1 MKTIPIQ
8 LILKSIIILLMVLVF
23 SECSEKV
30 KELPKSPSDLVISE
44 YLNAT
49 NEFSEFNALLVSTG
63 LDNLLGIRGP
73 YTLFLPN
80 NAALQAYYTE
90 KNITL
95 AGMDSLSRREL
106 VMSHIVSNEYGIS
119 DFQLGTLRD
128 KNGNGDNVVTEF
140 QGAEILINKTAKIVK
155 RDIRVSNGT
164 IQVIDKVLDPIK
176 LSVYDKLASDP
187 AYSIFTKGLE
197 LTGIKDTLQ
206 LISFPYGQTI
216 ARTRFTILAVADSTY
231 NRFQIHDINDL
242 IAHCTNKPDSVSFP
256 NNGFYIYMDY
266 HCLNNNTMY
275 LNDFTDVATPYY
287 TLSKNS
293 IVQGIVDNGVH
304 KFNRKA
310 DKTYTGIYVELSDIP
325 AKNGVI
331 HTLKSLLD
339 YTVPVLTPY
348 VWEVTDYF
356 DLKQEECYLKHF
368 QKFFDTAQFPGI
380 WWKGEYLQYYIKPTD
395 APVQQ
400 NYDCLNMYGFWEIEV
415 TTPRIMK
422 GNYKVNGRVWAGY
435 SDMKVY
441 IDGEAQP
448 SIITGTPAEKGNV
461 KIDTNPLFLLATV
474 SWNTTTEHKIKL
486 VALTWGMLFWDR
498 VEFIPVN

>member
-8 LILKSIIILLMVLVF
+8 IILKSITIVLMVLLL
-23 SECSEKV
+23 SECTETV
-30 KELPKSPSDLVISE
+30 HVLPKSTGDLVISE

-80 NAALQAYYTE
+80 NAAMLAYYKE
-90 KNITL
+90 KNISL
-95 AGMDSLSRREL
+95 ASMDSVSRREL
-106 VMSHIVSNEYGIS
+106 VMNHIVSNEYGIS

-140 QGAEILINKTAKIVK
+140 LGAEILINKTAKIVK

-206 LISFPYGQTI
+206 LISFPYGQST
-216 ARTRFTILAVADSTY
+216 ARTRYTILAVADSTY
-231 NRFQIHDINDL
+231 NRFQIHDINEL
-242 IAHCTNKPDSVSFP
+242 IAHCTSKPDSISFP

-266 HCLNNNTMY
+266 HCLNSTMY

-304 KFNRKA
+304 KFNRQT
-310 DKTYTGIYVELSDIP
+310 DKTYTGIYVILSDIP
-325 AKNGVI
+325 GKNGVI
-331 HTLKSLLD
+331 HTVNNILD
-339 YTVPVLTPY
+339 HTIPVPTTY
-348 VWEVTDYF
+348 IWEATDYF
-356 DLKQEECYLKHF
+356 DLKQGEYYLKHF

-395 APVQQ
+395 APVQM

-422 GNYKVNGRVWAGY
+422 GTYKVNGRIWPGY

-448 SIITGTPAEKGNV
+448 SIITGTPAEPGHVKG
-461 KIDTNPLFLLATV
+461 DTTPLFNLATET
-474 SWNTTTEHKIKL
+474 WNTSTEHKIKL
-486 VALTWGMLFWDR
+486 VALTWGMLFFDR
-498 VEFIPVN
+498 VEFVPVN